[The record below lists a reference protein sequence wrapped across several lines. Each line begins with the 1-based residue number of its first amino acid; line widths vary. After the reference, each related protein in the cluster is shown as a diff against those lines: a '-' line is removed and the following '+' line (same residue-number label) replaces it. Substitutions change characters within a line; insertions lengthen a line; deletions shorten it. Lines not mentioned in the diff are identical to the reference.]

1 MNYHLST
8 DSSSGPSLITGASEV
23 NRQTVSCLNS
33 GIIFIQRLQSWLYWS
48 CVSWSHFVP
57 DTFEWTAEGSWQR
70 TTFFLYL
77 SYLITWN
84 EFSLSG
90 FRHFEIL
97 LKLHVFEE
105 ITLKGRWSNRM
116 SCILISSELSRNV
129 LNPDPVDKTAAAPRP
144 TRKFGFAL

>member
-77 SYLITWN
+77 SYLNNVKWVLTLR
-84 EFSLSG
+84 FQT
-90 FRHFEIL
+90 FRNFIETPR
-97 LKLHVFEE
+97 FEE
-105 ITLKGRWSNRM
+105 TTLKGRWSNRM